1 MFIYEYGDKNNPL
14 VLLFTPMMVSGE
26 ELYQPMHSKE
36 YAEEIEAFIRRRQN
50 VLG

>member
-14 VLLFTPMMVSGE
+14 VLLPAPVMVSGE
-26 ELYQPMHSKE
+26 ELDQRMH
-36 YAEEIEAFIRRRQN
+36 AEEIEAVIRRRQN